1 MNAIV
6 FNSLKKNLGVAFKS
20 VYNNKINNNIDILHL
35 LLLMCFLKLLLLH

>member
-20 VYNNKINNNIDILHL
+20 VYNNENNNNIDILHL
-35 LLLMCFLKLLLLH
+35 LLMCLLKLLLLH